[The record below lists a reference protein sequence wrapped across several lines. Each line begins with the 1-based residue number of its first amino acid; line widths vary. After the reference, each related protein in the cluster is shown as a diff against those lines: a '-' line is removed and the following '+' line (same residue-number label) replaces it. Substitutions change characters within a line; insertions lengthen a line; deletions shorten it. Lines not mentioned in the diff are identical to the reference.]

1 MKKIENLIV
10 ILAIPLLFWIAYV
23 VTMAAD
29 QSAELKGTR
38 IIMNTYKAEC
48 ELKTGQLLDLMSTLS
63 EIKEKSYTRGYEAG
77 KIYMGIAQVH
87 GKGMVDY
94 ADGYHAAVSQYHLN
108 ELGDQ
113 TVESKSSEE

>member
-10 ILAIPLLFWIAYV
+10 ILAIPLLFWVAYI
-23 VTMAAD
+23 VTTAAD
-29 QSAELKGTR
+29 QSAEIKGTR

-48 ELKTGQLLDLMSTLS
+48 DLKTSQILDLMTTMHTKQEEAYS
-63 EIKEKSYTRGYEAG
+63 RGYEDG

-94 ADGYHAAVSQYHLN
+94 ADISQYHLN
-108 ELGDQ
+108 ELGGQ
-113 TVESKSSEE
+113 TAEVKSSEE